1 MLAKRRRERKANTL
15 HRPNVTRESHVDQL
29 VTKRSAAMTI
39 DVKQTN
45 PRLLAAVVAG
55 ILAAVQPITIRAED
69 GAGLVDDLHEVF
81 GKHHARAVHAKGI
94 ILEGTFAPAEA
105 ARALSKAVV
114 FTSRS
119 VPLTMRFSAFPGIPD
134 IADNIGEASPRG
146 LAIKFRAGGDAD
158 MDVVTINFNGFPAA
172 TADEFGMLLRAIASS
187 GPGAPKPTVL
197 DKFLGSHPI
206 AKTFLTTQN
215 PPPASYATTAYFG
228 VNSVAFVDAKNERHF
243 LRYRFVPAAGEHY
256 LDEATRKSKGPNYLS
271 EEIAER
277 VAAAPI
283 RFDWYAQLAEP
294 GDKIDNPSIAW
305 PETRSLVKL
314 GTLSVERITPDQ
326 SAADKSL
333 LFLPGTFPNGIEG
346 ADPMLAVRNA
356 AYPISFGGRQ

>member
-1 MLAKRRRERKANTL
+1 MSTDIKLTVPGA
-15 HRPNVTRESHVDQL
+15 V
-29 VTKRSAAMTI
+29 AAMVIGT
-39 DVKQTN
+39 
-45 PRLLAAVVAG
+45 LAVVH
-55 ILAAVQPITIRAED
+55 PTTTRAED
-69 GAGLVDDLHEVF
+69 GAGLVDDLRAVF
-81 GKHHARAVHAKGI
+81 GKHHARAVHAKGL

-105 ARALSKAVV
+105 ARALSKAAV

-119 VPLTMRFSAFPGIPD
+119 VPVIMRFSAFPGIPD

-172 TADEFGMLLRAIASS
+172 TADQFGLLLRAIASS
-187 GPGAPKPTVL
+187 GPEAAKPTAL
-197 DKFLGSHPI
+197 DKFLESHPI
-206 AKTFLTTQN
+206 AKTFLTTQK
-215 PPPASYATTAYFG
+215 PPPVSYATTAYFG
-228 VNSVAFVDAKNERHF
+228 VNSVSFINAKGERHF
-243 LRYRFVPAAGEHY
+243 VRYRFVPEAGEHY
-256 LDEATRKSKGPNYLS
+256 LDEPARKLAGPNYLA
-271 EEIAER
+271 EEIAKR
-277 VAAAPI
+277 IAAAPI

-314 GTLSVERITPDQ
+314 GMLSVERITPDQ
-326 SAADKSL
+326 SVADKNL

-346 ADPMLAVRNA
+346 ADPMLAVRNS

>member
-1 MLAKRRRERKANTL
+1 MSTDIKLTA
-15 HRPNVTRESHVDQL
+15 PG
-29 VTKRSAAMTI
+29 
-39 DVKQTN
+39 
-45 PRLLAAVVAG
+45 VVAALVIG
-55 ILAAVQPITIRAED
+55 TLAAVQPTTIRAED
-69 GAGLVDDLHEVF
+69 GAGLVADLRAVF
-81 GKHHARAVHAKGI
+81 GKHHARAVHAKGL

-105 ARALSKAVV
+105 ARALSKAAV

-119 VPLTMRFSAFPGIPD
+119 VPVTMRFSAFPGIPD

-172 TADEFGMLLRAIASS
+172 TADEFGSLLRAIASS
-187 GPGAPKPTVL
+187 GHEAAKPTAL
-197 DKFLGSHPI
+197 DKFLESHPI

-215 PPPASYATTAYFG
+215 PPPVSYATTAYFG
-228 VNSVAFVDAKNERHF
+228 VNSVSFINAKGERHF
-243 LRYRFVPAAGEHY
+243 VRYRFVPEAGEHY
-256 LDEATRKSKGPNYLS
+256 LDEPARKLTGPNYLA
-271 EEIAER
+271 EEIAKR
-277 VAAAPI
+277 IAAAPI

-314 GTLSVERITPDQ
+314 GMLSVERITPDQ

-346 ADPMLAVRNA
+346 ADPMLAVRNE